1 LEVIM
6 RLGARLILLPLVLG
20 ATFLAQGCAAEGDD
34 IDNGFE
40 SDDPRGEQ
48 EEVDY
53 GPSATPGAA
62 QDAGAAAPSASNDAR
77 SPEDANRAIEEADIV
92 KVEGNRLYALSRYG
106 GLAVVDTTNPGA
118 LRMLGRRR
126 LGGVPFE
133 MYFRDGRAIVM
144 MNDFGHYVRDEGSF
158 YGRWVQTSEIVELDV
173 SDPARITEVATYD
186 VPGTIADS
194 RLVGKALYVVTYE
207 NGSCYRC
214 APKPSTIV
222 TSFEVGAAITK
233 IDQLPFSSPNAGYSA
248 WQRSVSATNERLYV
262 AGPEWSWNGGA
273 GGRSV
278 IQVVDIKDPNGK
290 LVKGADIPIA
300 GQIQSRWQM
309 DEHQG
314 VLRVVSQHGDGWGP
328 NGAVD
333 PQVETFAVDSSS
345 SFRKLGQ
352 TNLKLPKPESLRAV
366 RFDGTR
372 GYAITAERTDP
383 LFTIDLSVPSAPKQA
398 GELHMPGWI
407 THLEPRGDRLVGFG
421 FEDTTWRSRLAV
433 SLFDVSDLTKPTLTK
448 RVAFGTAG
456 GGYAEDADRIH
467 KSVQVLDDKGLVLV
481 PFASR
486 GGWDGAT
493 CAPGKSG
500 IQLIDYSR
508 NDLVLRGVAPQYG
521 EPRRAIVTGDTMLG
535 VSDRSVTT
543 FSIQDRDNPTKS
555 DEASLSNP
563 AYRMVSVGASIASIT
578 NDGWSSEVML
588 SLVPKASP
596 DDALETGKISLAS
609 LAGDGARTCAMW
621 GSSWTAWYSARLFAH
636 GHHVIVT
643 VPVHTYD
650 GATSSG
656 KLVVGVVDVLD
667 PKAPKLVAKTE
678 IAMSS
683 RSNGY
688 GGFFDGYGFY
698 ASYGGAMLGAGD
710 AIVMVGS
717 KLAYLEN
724 VSELAQGAFGARTS
738 VVHRNLHVVD
748 LSAPATPVALPTV
761 ALGDSLGAF
770 PLLVDGTKVVS
781 SRWVEGSREGKVK
794 FFLDRVELDGALPTR
809 LSSVNTPGSVLSIDA
824 PTSRL
829 VTADYTKL
837 SYPASDPVS
846 CSRVTG
852 GDGRYLT
859 SRGTCTTVART
870 FRLVDADGTKLTVR
884 NTLAP
889 PSQHLGGLLA
899 TDDRLYVT
907 HYPKYDYTNVRVG
920 SDGSTMP
927 RVVDEGGMWTLGG
940 VRDGRLRIVNEIVGD
955 SKWPLAAR
963 GSTVALYTES
973 GLALY
978 DTTAEAVSPRLV
990 GEAKLRGYGYTSQVL
1005 LEDDRAVC
1013 AIGEHGMQS
1022 VALTR

>member
-1 LEVIM
+1 M
-6 RLGARLILLPLVLG
+6 RLGARLFLLPILLG
-20 ATFLAQGCAAEGDD
+20 ATLMSEGCAAESDD

-53 GPSATPGAA
+53 TSSATPGAA
-62 QDAGAAAPSASNDAR
+62 QDAGAAAPSASSDAR
-77 SPEDANRAIEEADIV
+77 SPEAANRAIEEADII

-106 GLAVVDTTNPGA
+106 GLSVVDTTNPGA
-118 LRMLGRRR
+118 LRLLGRKR
-126 LGGVPFE
+126 LGGIPFE

-144 MNDFGHYVRDEGSF
+144 MNDFGHYVRDQGSF
-158 YGRWVQTSEIVELDV
+158 YGRWVQTSEIAELDV
-173 SDPARITEVATYD
+173 ADPTRITEVATYD
-186 VPGTIADS
+186 VPGAIADS
-194 RLVGKALYVVTYE
+194 RLVGKALYLVTYE

-214 APKPSTIV
+214 ADRPSTIV
-222 TSFEVGAAITK
+222 TSFDVGAAITK

-262 AGPEWSWNGGA
+262 AGPEWSWNGGD

-314 VLRVVSQHGDGWGP
+314 VLRVVSQHGNGWGP
-328 NGAVD
+328 NGAID
-333 PQVETFAVDSSS
+333 PQVETFAIDSSS

-372 GYAITAERTDP
+372 GYAITAERSDP

-433 SLFDVSDLTKPTLTK
+433 SLFDVSDLAKPTLTK

-486 GGWDGAT
+486 GGWDGAS
-493 CAPGKSG
+493 CSPGKSG

-508 NDLVLRGVAPQYG
+508 NDLVLRGVAPQHG
-521 EPRRAIVTGDTMLG
+521 EPRRALVTGDTLLG

-543 FSIQDRDNPTKS
+543 FSIQNRDNPTKS
-555 DEASLSNP
+555 DDTDLSNP

-588 SLVPKASP
+588 SLTPKESP
-596 DDALETGKISLAS
+596 DDARVTGKVSLAS
-609 LAGDGARTCAMW
+609 LAGEGASACAMW
-621 GSSWTAWYSARLFAH
+621 GSSWTAWYSARLFAY

-650 GATSSG
+650 GAASS
-656 KLVVGVVDVLD
+656 KLVVGVVDVAD
-667 PKAPKLVAKTE
+667 PSAPKLVAKSQ

-683 RSNGY
+683 RGY
-688 GGFFDGYGFY
+688 GSGFFDGYGFY
-698 ASYGGAMLGAGD
+698 SSYGGAMLGAGD
-710 AIVMVGS
+710 GVVMVGS

-724 VSELAQGAFGARTS
+724 TTEVASGPFGARSS
-738 VVHRNLHVVD
+738 VVRRTLHLLDLGAPEAPVV
-748 LSAPATPVALPTV
+748 LPAIT
-761 ALGDSLGAF
+761 LGDSLGAF
-770 PLLVDGTKVVS
+770 PLLVDGTRVVT

-794 FFLDRVELDGALPTR
+794 FFLDRVDLDGPSPTR
-809 LSSVNTPGSVLSIDA
+809 LPAVNTPGSVISIDA

-829 VTADYTKL
+829 VTADYTKIA
-837 SYPASDPVS
+837 YPASDYAS
-846 CSRVTG
+846 CAAVTG
-852 GDGRYLT
+852 GDGRYVT
-859 SRGTCTTVART
+859 SKETCTTVART
-870 FRLVDADGTKLTVR
+870 FKLVDADGTKLTVR
-884 NTLAP
+884 STLAP
-889 PSQHLGGLLA
+889 PSQRMGGLLA
-899 TDDRLYVT
+899 TDDRVYVT
-907 HYPKYDYTNVRVG
+907 HYPKYDYTSVRT
-920 SDGSTMP
+920 SDGMSMP

-940 VRDGRLRIVNEIVGD
+940 VRDGQLRIVNELVGD

-963 GSTVALYTES
+963 GTTIALYTES

-978 DTTAEAVSPRLV
+978 DTTAEASPPRLV
-990 GEAKLRGYGYTSQVL
+990 GEAKLRGWGYTSHVL

-1013 AIGEHGMQS
+1013 AIGEHGIQA